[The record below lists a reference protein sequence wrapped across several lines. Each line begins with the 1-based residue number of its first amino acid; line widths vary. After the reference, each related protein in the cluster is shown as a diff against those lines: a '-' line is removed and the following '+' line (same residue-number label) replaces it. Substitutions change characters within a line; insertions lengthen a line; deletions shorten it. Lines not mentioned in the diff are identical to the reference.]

1 MISALLI
8 DLDDTLYDERTYVLS
23 GFRAVAEELA
33 QRHPRLDASALAAG
47 MEAELDAYGRESP
60 TPSRGSQNPIG
71 WPSSPTVW
79 R

>member
-33 QRHPRLDASALAAG
+33 QRHPRLDAAALAAEHRLPEDYIAALLA
-47 MEAELDAYGRESP
+47 EAPDATDTEESP
-60 TPSRGSQNPIG
+60 A
-71 WPSSPTVW
+71 
-79 R
+79 